1 MKKSELKML
10 IREIVREEVRME
22 LRSFL
27 KESKMNK
34 RKQSTSQPKKSSKNN
49 EVNYTKNKVLNGLL
63 NETAHSS
70 EDWETMGGSTFTADS
85 MRSIL
90 NKNYG
95 DVMNRNSNA
104 APNVMDGEM
113 LANAGVNDPDA
124 LPEHLTKALTR
135 DYSELMGTIN
145 KKKNGD
151 NV

>member
-1 MKKSELKML
+1 MKKSQLKLL

-34 RKQSTSQPKKSSKNN
+34 RKQNIPQPKKSSKNN
-49 EVNYTKNKVLNGLL
+49 EISYTKNKVLNGLL

-70 EDWETMGGSTFTADS
+70 DEWETMGGSAYTTDS

-90 NKNYG
+90 DKSYG
-95 DVMNRNSNA
+95 TETNGNMST
-104 APNVMDGEM
+104 APNVIDSKM
-113 LANAGVNDPDA
+113 LVNTGVKDPNA

-135 DYSELMGTIN
+135 DYSDLMGAID
-145 KKKNGD
+145 KKKNGG

>member
-1 MKKSELKML
+1 MKKTELKLL

-27 KESKMNK
+27 KESK
-34 RKQSTSQPKKSSKNN
+34 KSSKNN
-49 EVNYTKNKVLNGLL
+49 ETNYTKNKVLNKLL

-70 EDWETMGGSTFTADS
+70 KDWETMGGDTFTTDS

-95 DVMNRNSNA
+95 DVINRNVNA
-104 APNVMDGEM
+104 TPNVIDRKM
-113 LANAGVNDPDA
+113 LADTGVENLDA

-145 KKKNGD
+145 KKKNGG

>member
-70 EDWETMGGSTFTADS
+70 DEWETMGGSTLTTDS

-90 NKNYG
+90 DKSYG
-95 DVMNRNSNA
+95 TETNGNVSTT
-104 APNVMDGEM
+104 PNVIDGEM
-113 LANAGVNDPDA
+113 LANAGVRNPDA

-135 DYSELMGTIN
+135 DYSELMGAID
-145 KKKNGD
+145 KKKNGG